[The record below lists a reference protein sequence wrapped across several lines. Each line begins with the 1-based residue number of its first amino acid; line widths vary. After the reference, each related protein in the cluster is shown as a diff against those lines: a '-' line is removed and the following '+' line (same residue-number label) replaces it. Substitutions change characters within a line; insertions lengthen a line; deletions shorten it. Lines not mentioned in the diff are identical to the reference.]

1 VGFFCAINFFNSE
14 IIRNF
19 VLLITTTMNT
29 ITKHNTKV
37 RNYQGQNSFITKMKE
52 VVNKWGGLTERQA
65 MAVEKAFAEPA
76 KKVEL
81 QFLPERI
88 KTIVQYKGE
97 NTFVMDIKAKF
108 EKWGT
113 LTDAQINAAN
123 KAIVREEEAKQRM
136 DVNIDVIGET
146 IVVGRNTGET
156 LKKQKGLQFNPMLL
170 DITEVVTLTA
180 KAVKFK
186 GKLTTKNCGVCK
198 SCGRT
203 LTDEFS
209 RLTGYGKTCAKHMGV
224 EYIKDKSEVERF
236 NKDVLAKIEEI
247 GEMEFWVPRRQI
259 KVWNGDSAI
268 LLKF

>member
-1 VGFFCAINFFNSE
+1 MTNTTTKLNAK
-14 IIRNF
+14 IRNY
-19 VLLITTTMNT
+19 N
-29 ITKHNTKV
+29 
-37 RNYQGQNSFITKMKE
+37 GQNDFVRKMKQ
-52 VVNKWGGLTERQA
+52 VVFQYGGLTEKQA
-65 MAVEKAFAEPA
+65 QAAEKALAEPT
-76 KKVEL
+76 KVETR
-81 QFLPERI
+81 FLSDNMRQI
-88 KTIVQYKGE
+88 ADYSGE
-97 NTFVMDIKAKF
+97 NTFVLDVKGKF
-108 EKWGT
+108 LKYGT
-113 LTDAQINAAN
+113 LSDAQVSAAN
-123 KAIVREEEAKQRM
+123 KQIQKENDDKNRM

-146 IVVGRNTGET
+146 IVVGRNTGED
-156 LKKQKGLQFNPMLL
+156 LKKQKGLNFNPLLL

-209 RLTGYGKTCAKHMGV
+209 RLTGYGKTCAKHLRV

-236 NKDVLAKIEEI
+236 NQDVLARIEEI

-259 KVWNGDSAI
+259 KVWNGVSAM

>member
-1 VGFFCAINFFNSE
+1 
-14 IIRNF
+14 
-19 VLLITTTMNT
+19 MNT

-65 MAVEKAFAEPA
+65 MAVEKAFAEPT

-123 KAIVREEEAKQRM
+123 KAIVREEESKQRM

-146 IVVGRNTGET
+146 ILVGRKTGET
-156 LKKQKGLQFNPMLL
+156 LKEQKGLQFNPMLL

-186 GKLTTKNCGVCK
+186 GKLTKKMGGVCK
-198 SCGRT
+198 CCART
-203 LTDEFS
+203 LTDDFS
-209 RLTGYGKTCAKHMGV
+209 KLTGYGKICAKHMGV

-236 NKDVLAKIEEI
+236 NKDMDKKIEEI